1 MSNWGQAPI
10 ARFSR
15 FSFWRSGFFVGM
27 LIDGLLYL
35 IVGFSSGVPKCCHL
49 YVFIYNTV
57 NYFVITADYNT
68 SVFGWKV

>member
-1 MSNWGQAPI
+1 LHVLAASLFGGAVL
-10 ARFSR
+10 
-15 FSFWRSGFFVGM
+15 FVGI

-35 IVGFSSGVPKCCHL
+35 IVGFSSGVPKSCHL